1 MSYSDCTSTNGMT
14 EAESITDVKYKALVK
29 NITKIELILKEV
41 MIKYEY

>member
-1 MSYSDCTSTNGMT
+1 MT